1 MKKQYLVSNHS
12 FIQRSI
18 KGLVIPPY
26 AKDVPVSESLFNELK
41 LLYPNILKYKVVE
54 GEETQQLQEPEA
66 ENAPQK
72 DTLTLVAELELSASV
87 NKALQTAQITEISQ
101 LTEMTS
107 EDVIAVKGIAEA
119 GLNEIVA
126 ALNAIGLTLKE
137 GE

>member
-26 AKDVPVSESLFNELK
+26 AKDIPVSESLFNELK

-54 GEETQQLQEPEA
+54 GEEIQQSQEPEA

-72 DTLTLVAELELSASV
+72 GALTLVAELELSASV

>member
-54 GEETQQLQEPEA
+54 GEETQQSQEPEA

-72 DTLTLVAELELSASV
+72 DALTLVAELELSASV

>member
-54 GEETQQLQEPEA
+54 GEEIQQSQEPEA

-72 DTLTLVAELELSASV
+72 DALTLVAELELSASV

-119 GLNEIVA
+119 GLNEIVT

>member
-54 GEETQQLQEPEA
+54 GEEIQQSQEPEA

-72 DTLTLVAELELSASV
+72 DALTLVAELELSASV

>member
-26 AKDVPVSESLFNELK
+26 AKDIPVSESLFNELK

-54 GEETQQLQEPEA
+54 GEETQQSQEPEA

-72 DTLTLVAELELSASV
+72 DALTLVAELELSASV

>member
-26 AKDVPVSESLFNELK
+26 AKDIPVSESLFNELK

-54 GEETQQLQEPEA
+54 GEETQQSQEPEA

>member
-54 GEETQQLQEPEA
+54 GEEIQQLQEPEA

-72 DTLTLVAELELSASV
+72 DTLMLVAELELSASV

>member
-26 AKDVPVSESLFNELK
+26 AKDIPVSESLFNELK

-54 GEETQQLQEPEA
+54 GEETQQSQEPEA
-66 ENAPQK
+66 EKATQK
-72 DTLTLVAELELSASV
+72 DALTLVAELELSASV

>member
-1 MKKQYLVSNHS
+1 MKKQYLVSNHT

-26 AKDVPVSESLFNELK
+26 AKDIPVSESLFNELK

-54 GEETQQLQEPEA
+54 GEETQQSQEPEA
-66 ENAPQK
+66 EKAPQK
-72 DTLTLVAELELSASV
+72 DALTLVAELELSASV
-87 NKALQTAQITEISQ
+87 NKALQTAQITEIRQ

>member
-26 AKDVPVSESLFNELK
+26 AKDIPVSESLFNELK

-54 GEETQQLQEPEA
+54 GEEIQQSQEPEA

-72 DTLTLVAELELSASV
+72 DALTLVAELELSASV

>member
-1 MKKQYLVSNHS
+1 MKKQYLVSKHS

-54 GEETQQLQEPEA
+54 GEEIQQSQEPEA

-72 DTLTLVAELELSASV
+72 DALTLVAELELSASV

>member
-54 GEETQQLQEPEA
+54 GEEIQQSQEPEA

-72 DTLTLVAELELSASV
+72 DALTLVVELELSASV